1 MKTLFKDSVTSSSL
15 QLKWS
20 LLVLNILSLENLSH
34 FLQEFFFIY
43 KKKLIL
49 IFLFFFILALL
60 PWPFAV
66 LLNMAHD
73 SKDEMIC
80 LVLEKLHR
88 ELWYKFDW
96 TLLIE
101 VLFSKLNDNSQ
112 LNCHRLQELAFQT
125 FAYNASLRTSKSLPQ
140 SASSPVILTNKV
152 RDIVS
157 RLWHTSPIKFIFGG
171 GQDKFVLFIQKS

>member
-1 MKTLFKDSVTSSSL
+1 MVITCIKYTKSR
-15 QLKWS
+15 KPKS
-20 LLVLNILSLENLSH
+20 LLTRV
-34 FLQEFFFIY
+34 FLYI
-43 KKKLIL
+43 KKKVNF

-96 TLLIE
+96 TLLFG

-140 SASSPVILTNKV
+140 SASSPVILTNKINLSSSFKSHKKPS
-152 RDIVS
+152 DIMP
-157 RLWHTSPIKFIFGG
+157 LLTSC
-171 GQDKFVLFIQKS
+171 